1 MDDLTLGTI
10 GRRVVIGKDSDGR
23 SAVVRDDVSQART
36 TRPTGAVVTEI
47 WRQEAVP
54 AHYDDDGT
62 RAGEMLPMPPAT
74 GASMRIFTLPPNGP
88 SEPRLDAERLAFGAA
103 NVAESASGPV
113 LHRTDSLYVATVVQG
128 RAELVL
134 ETNRVLLGPGD
145 SFVLPG
151 SFHAWCNPFQETA
164 MIVAAVFPLATDG

>member
-10 GRRVVIGKDSDGR
+10 GRRVVVGKDSGGR
-23 SAVVRDDVSQART
+23 SAVVRDGISQART

-47 WRQEAVP
+47 WRQEAIP
-54 AHYDDDGT
+54 AHPDDDGT
-62 RAGEMLPMPPAT
+62 RAEQMLPMPPAA
-74 GASMRIFTLPPNGP
+74 GASMRIFTLPPDGP
-88 SEPRLDAERLAFGAA
+88 SVPSLDAERQAFGSE
-103 NVAESASGPV
+103 NVVKSESGRV

-134 ETNRVLLGPGD
+134 ETDRVRLGPGD

-164 MIVAAVFPLATDG
+164 MIVAAVFPLAIDR